1 MLLVNCEIDLISTWS
16 EKYYVKVNPIDDQEP
31 TFIITDTKIYVPV
44 VTFSTFLL
52 VIHIFYLVNSCF
64 ALSLENNAQQTN
76 HQQYFLGTVEIN
88 DYNVMISG
96 KAFFNQ
102 PMKNDLRTCD
112 NIQKMATGQRGN

>member
-64 ALSLENNAQQTN
+64 ALSLENNAHQTN

-88 DYNVMISG
+88 DYNVMING

>member
-64 ALSLENNAQQTN
+64 ALSLENNAHRTS
-76 HQQYFLGTVEIN
+76 HQQYFLATIEIN
-88 DYNVMISG
+88 DYNVMING

-102 PMKNDLRTCD
+102 PMKNDLRTYD

>member
-44 VTFSTFLL
+44 VTFSTVLL
-52 VIHIFYLVNSCF
+52 VIHIFYLVNSCL
-64 ALSLENNAQQTN
+64 ALSLENNAHQTN

-88 DYNVMISG
+88 DYNVMING